1 MLDAASAPPLAPL
14 VPLTPR
20 LEVLAAG
27 DQRTVFVNGHLIA
40 RFACDDRGTERVVV
54 TQLADVLPLADR
66 AIATAFDLHPVT
78 LSRLRGQLHDGGAA
92 ALMPRRTGPK
102 GPSKMTARLAARCR
116 QLRLEGRSVR
126 DIAARVSRPGRTIS
140 HVTVAALF
148 KAVPPAAEPTG
159 QPLALEPASIEV
171 PPVTA
176 PAQEP
181 ALQPAAPPPGA
192 IAEPRTSR
200 YAGGLLLCAAFARL
214 DLWGVF
220 QRLAATV
227 GPARQY
233 GWAQTVAAI
242 VWGFAL
248 RFRSIED
255 LKNVLRA
262 DFGVLLGT
270 AQAPTLVALRQKIQA
285 LVESVDPAAVSR
297 ALFQRYLALE
307 PVWEGFYYVDGH
319 FCPYYGQH
327 PTPKGWNS
335 KRRLAIPGHTDVY
348 VHDARGRAL
357 FFFSQPLNDSLGR
370 AIPTAVA
377 EIRQAH
383 GPGPFTLVFDR
394 GGFSADAFRFLNAEG
409 IGFLTY
415 LKGRKARRRFPAARF
430 QPGWF
435 AFEGQRHVY
444 RLFEQR
450 TRVGRA
456 GTMRTILFLGD
467 DDQQIPVLTNLAAGA
482 KPAKLIH
489 CLRLRWRQETSFK
502 VLTEHYAIDQ
512 IIQYGADPE
521 TQDREVVN
529 PKRKALKEEIRRVTQ
544 EIQTLEAQLG
554 RALETNDERRRP
566 TARGLKIAHGR
577 LRRTIAQRQQVLARL
592 EHRLRRTPGQIDAAA
607 VGKTRSLLR
616 EDRRLVV
623 NALKLAAYNAER
635 LTALRFNQY
644 YRSSKDVLSVFRA
657 LLHLPGTVR
666 PTESDRLE
674 VCLQRPDSPKIAHA
688 LENLLGDLNQD
699 QSRLLGDGPIL
710 HFTLSAV
717 NMSGPV
723 VEPPLSEF

>member
-1 MLDAASAPPLAPL
+1 MPEAASAPPLTPLAPL
-14 VPLTPR
+14 IPR

-27 DQRTVFVNGHLIA
+27 DQRSVFVNGHLIA
-40 RFACDDRGTERVVV
+40 RFACDDRATERVVA

-66 AIATAFDLHPVT
+66 AIAMAFDLHPVT
-78 LSRLRGQLHDGGAA
+78 LSRLRGQLHHGGVA
-92 ALMPRRTGPK
+92 ALLPRRTGPK

-148 KAVPPAAEPTG
+148 KAVPIAAEPTG
-159 QPLALEPASIEV
+159 QPLALEPASIEAR
-171 PPVTA
+171 PVTA
-176 PAQEP
+176 AE
-181 ALQPAAPPPGA
+181 PAAPPTGA
-192 IAEPRTSR
+192 ITEPRPSR
-200 YAGGLLLCAAFARL
+200 YAGALLLCAALARL

-220 QRLAATV
+220 RDLAATV

-233 GWAQTVAAI
+233 GWAHTVAMI

-255 LKNVLRA
+255 LKNVRRA
-262 DFGVLLGT
+262 DLGVLLGT
-270 AQAPTLVALRQKIQA
+270 AQAPTVLALRQKIQA

-327 PTPKGWNS
+327 PTPKGWNPT
-335 KRRLAIPGHTDVY
+335 RRLATPGHTDVY
-348 VHDARGRAL
+348 LHDARGRAL

-370 AIPTAVA
+370 ALPTAVA

-394 GGFSADAFRFLNAEG
+394 GGFSADAFRFLNAER

-415 LKGRKARRRFPAARF
+415 LKGRKARRRFPVARF

-444 RLFEQR
+444 RLFEKQ

-456 GTMRTILFLGD
+456 GMMRTILFLGD
-467 DDQQIPVLTNLAAGA
+467 EDQQIPVLTNLADT
-482 KPAKLIH
+482 KPAKVIH
-489 CLRLRWRQETSFK
+489 CLRLRWRQENSFK
-502 VLTEHYAIDQ
+502 GLTEQYAIDQ

-521 TQDREVVN
+521 TQDRRVAN
-529 PKRKALKEEIRRVTQ
+529 PKRKALKEAIRRVTQ
-544 EIQTLEAQLG
+544 EIQSLEAQLG
-554 RALETNDERRRP
+554 RALEANEERRRP
-566 TARGLKIAHGR
+566 TARGLKIAQSR
-577 LRRTIAQRQQVLARL
+577 LRRTIARCRQVLARL

-644 YRSSKDVLSVFRA
+644 YRSSKDVFSVFRA

-666 PTESDRLE
+666 PTDGDRLE
-674 VCLQRPDSPKIAHA
+674 VCLQRPDSPKLAHA
-688 LENLLGDLNQD
+688 LEHLLGDLTQD

-710 HFTLSAV
+710 HFTLSGV
-717 NMSGPV
+717 NMNEPI
-723 VEPPLSEF
+723 VEPPLSEL